1 MVRGWIAKSADWPRI
16 NRNYTPALD
25 IQQCHYMCHSV
36 PGCRSFSFEDE
47 TKSCLTFSGIASAPQ
62 AIRSPTLKS
71 AIGVKSGKLEK
82 WCSMNRPLIL
92 ISEVFNGKI
101 VYTNLNF
108 ITIENNSCDEV
119 EPGEADGSVNV
130 YIHHELDSTG
140 THVVVPCA
148 CDSSCGILETPLRAH
163 MKSSKK
169 PIFDCLLIS
178 KSLISSTDLSPILR
192 VSVL

>member
-1 MVRGWIAKSADWPRI
+1 MNFGSDFFPAPIISSYFSDCMVRGWIAKSADWPRI

-92 ISEVFNGKI
+92 K
-101 VYTNLNF
+101 YLM
-108 ITIENNSCDEV
+108 
-119 EPGEADGSVNV
+119 A
-130 YIHHELDSTG
+130 
-140 THVVVPCA
+140 
-148 CDSSCGILETPLRAH
+148 R
-163 MKSSKK
+163 
-169 PIFDCLLIS
+169 
-178 KSLISSTDLSPILR
+178 
-192 VSVL
+192 